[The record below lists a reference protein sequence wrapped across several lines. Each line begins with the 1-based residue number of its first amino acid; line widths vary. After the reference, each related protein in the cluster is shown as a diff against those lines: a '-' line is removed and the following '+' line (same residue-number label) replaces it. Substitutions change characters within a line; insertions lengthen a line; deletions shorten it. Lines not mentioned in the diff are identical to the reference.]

1 MSDTSK
7 APTGKPWPSLR
18 SDEAAERFV
27 AEADLSE
34 YDFSQF
40 EPVRHEFE
48 DKSARVTMRMSEGLL
63 ERTKAAA
70 EKRGVPYQ
78 RFIREA
84 IEKAL

>member
-1 MSDTSK
+1 MSATDQTK
-7 APTGKPWPSLR
+7 GKPFPVHE

-27 AEADLSE
+27 AEADLSD

-40 EPVRHEFE
+40 RPVRHEFE

-63 ERTKAAA
+63 ERTKEAAS
-70 EKRGVPYQ
+70 KRGVPYQ